1 MKKNNILIIVLC
13 FLISCSEN
21 KNQSP
26 DFSILIHGGAG
37 TMEREKMSMEKELEY
52 RKKLEEALNKG
63 YEILE
68 NNGSSELAVIEAIK
82 VMEDSPLFNA
92 GKGAV
97 LDERGEA
104 SLDASFMSGKNL
116 NAGAVAGVKKVKNP
130 ITVAYSVMKNT
141 PQVFLISEGA
151 DEFAKEQGLN
161 LVDNSYFITERR
173 KAQLL
178 KNKNPVQLKDKNDSL
193 SPISKFGT
201 VGCVALD
208 KNGNLSAGTSTGGR
222 SNKKWGRVGDV
233 PIIGAGNYAN
243 NNTCAISA
251 TGWGEFFIRNVV
263 AHDISSLLEYKNLDI
278 EEATKISL
286 EKVKKLG
293 GSGGVIALDK
303 FGNYAMEFNT
313 KGMYRG
319 IRDSKGNFQISIFK
333 ND

>member
-1 MKKNNILIIVLC
+1 MKKKYILILVFG
-13 FLISCSEN
+13 FLISCSEDKKQN
-21 KNQSP
+21 V
-26 DFSILIHGGAG
+26 DFSIVIHGGAG
-37 TMEREKMSMEKELEY
+37 TMEREKMSTEKEFEY
-52 RKKLEEALNKG
+52 KKKLEEALNKG

-68 NNGSSELAVIEAIK
+68 NNGSSEQAVIEAIK

-116 NAGAVAGVKKVKNP
+116 NAGAVAGVKKIKNP
-130 ITVAYSVMKNT
+130 IIAAYSVMKNT
-141 PQVFLISEGA
+141 PQVLLISEGA
-151 DEFAKEQGLN
+151 DKFAKEQGLHM
-161 LVDNSYFITERR
+161 VDNSYFITQRR

-178 KNKNPVQLKDKNDSL
+178 KNKNLVQQKNKKDS
-193 SPISKFGT
+193 SSSISKFGT

-263 AHDISSLLEYKNLDI
+263 AHDISSLLEYKKLDI
-278 EEATKISL
+278 RQAAKVSL

-293 GSGGVIALDK
+293 GSGGVIAIDK

-319 IRDSKGNFQISIFK
+319 VKDSKGNFKVSIFK
-333 ND
+333 HD

>member
-1 MKKNNILIIVLC
+1 MKKKYILIFVFG
-13 FLISCSEN
+13 FLISCTEN
-21 KNQSP
+21 KNQSVN
-26 DFSILIHGGAG
+26 FSIVIHGGAG
-37 TMEREKMSMEKELEY
+37 TMEREKMSVEKELEY
-52 RKKLEEALNKG
+52 KKKLREALNKG

-68 NNGSSELAVIEAIK
+68 NDGSSERAVIEAIK
-82 VMEDSPLFNA
+82 IMEDSPLFNA

-97 LDERGEA
+97 LDERGEV
-104 SLDASFMSGKNL
+104 SLDASFMNGEDL
-116 NAGAVAGVKKVKNP
+116 NAGAIAGVKKIKNP
-130 ITVAYSVMKNT
+130 ITAAYSVMKNT
-141 PQVFLISEGA
+141 PQVLLISEGA
-151 DEFAKEQGLN
+151 DEFAKEQGLDIVN
-161 LVDNSYFITERR
+161 NSYFITERR
-173 KAQLL
+173 RSQLL
-178 KNKNPVQLKDKNDSL
+178 KNKTLSQLKNKKKS
-193 SPISKFGT
+193 SATISKFGT

-208 KNGNLSAGTSTGGR
+208 KKGNLSAGTSTGGR

-263 AHDISSLLEYKNLDI
+263 AHDISSLLEYKKLNI
-278 EEATKISL
+278 KQASKISL
-286 EKVKKLG
+286 DKVKKLG

-319 IRDSKGNFQISIFK
+319 VKDSKGNFKVSIFK

>member
-1 MKKNNILIIVLC
+1 MKKKYILILVFG
-13 FLISCSEN
+13 FLISCSEDKKQN
-21 KNQSP
+21 V
-26 DFSILIHGGAG
+26 DFSIVIHGGAG

-52 RKKLEEALNKG
+52 KKKLEEALNKG

-68 NNGSSELAVIEAIK
+68 NNGSSEQAVIEAIK

-116 NAGAVAGVKKVKNP
+116 NAGAVAGVKKIKNP
-130 ITVAYSVMKNT
+130 IIAAYSVMKNT
-141 PQVFLISEGA
+141 PQVLLISEGA
-151 DEFAKEQGLN
+151 DKFAKEQGLHM
-161 LVDNSYFITERR
+161 VDNSYFITERR
-173 KAQLL
+173 KAQLF
-178 KNKNPVQLKDKNDSL
+178 KNKNLVQQKNKKDS
-193 SPISKFGT
+193 SSSISKFGT

-263 AHDISSLLEYKNLDI
+263 AHDISSLLEYKKLDI
-278 EEATKISL
+278 RQAAKVSL

-293 GSGGVIALDK
+293 GSGGVIAIDK
-303 FGNYAMEFNT
+303 YGNYAMEFNT

-319 IRDSKGNFQISIFK
+319 VKDSNGNFKVLIFK
-333 ND
+333 HD

>member
-37 TMEREKMSMEKELEY
+37 TMEREKMSIEKELEY
-52 RKKLEEALNKG
+52 KKKLEEALNKG

-319 IRDSKGNFQISIFK
+319 IRDSKGNFQVSIFK